1 MARQHGLST
10 QAVRNYEEA
19 GILPPADRTPSGYR
33 TYTDLHAKALST
45 FLALIP
51 AHGHQTATLIMQAV
65 NDGAVDNAL
74 AIIDDSHDLL
84 RKDRQTLAAVEN
96 ALRNLTPPSE
106 SKVAS
111 VGALAHQLKVR
122 PATLRKW
129 ERAGVLVPR
138 RDPKTGYRVYTAAD
152 VRDAQLAHQLR
163 RGGYLL
169 TQIADVLDQVRSAGG
184 IEPLQA
190 TLADWHG
197 RLTSRGRAM
206 LAAAAELHAYLDLA
220 DGRCR
225 SHGRPRSTQG
235 HAW

>member
-1 MARQHGLST
+1 MSRPIDLARQHGLST
-10 QAVRNYEEA
+10 QAIRNYEEA

-206 LAAAAELHAYLDLA
+206 LAAAAELHAYLD
-220 DGRCR
+220 
-225 SHGRPRSTQG
+225 HGNFNS
-235 HAW
+235 

>member
-1 MARQHGLST
+1 MSRPIDLARQHGLST
-10 QAVRNYEEA
+10 QAIRNYEEA

-51 AHGHQTATLIMQAV
+51 AHGHQTAALIMQAV

-206 LAAAAELHAYLDLA
+206 LAAAAELHAYLD
-220 DGRCR
+220 
-225 SHGRPRSTQG
+225 HGNFNS
-235 HAW
+235 

>member
-1 MARQHGLST
+1 MSRPIDLARQHGLST

-19 GILPPADRTPSGYR
+19 GILPPAERTASGYR
-33 TYTDLHAKALST
+33 RYTDLHAKALST

-51 AHGHQTATLIMQAV
+51 GHGHPAATMIMQAV
-65 NDGAVDNAL
+65 HEGMPDKAL
-74 AIIDDSHDLL
+74 AIIDDCHDLL
-84 RKDRQTLAAVEN
+84 RKDRKTLAAVEN
-96 ALRNLTPPSE
+96 ALQNLTPPAE

-169 TQIADVLDQVRSAGG
+169 TQIADVLDQVRTAGG

-190 TLADWHG
+190 TLDDWHS
-197 RLTSRGRAM
+197 RLTQRGRAM
-206 LAAAAELHAYLDLA
+206 LAGAAELHSYLVS
-220 DGRCR
+220 G
-225 SHGRPRSTQG
+225 
-235 HAW
+235 